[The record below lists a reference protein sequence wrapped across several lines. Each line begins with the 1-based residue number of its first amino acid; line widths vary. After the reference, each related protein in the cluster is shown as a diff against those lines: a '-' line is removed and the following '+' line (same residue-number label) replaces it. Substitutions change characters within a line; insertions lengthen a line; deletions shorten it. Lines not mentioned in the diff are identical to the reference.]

1 MAVSNSGGQQMMSWL
16 YYLGHWSVR
25 LFLFLFTRFEIRG
38 KENVPRRGAVLV
50 SANHLSLMDPPVVG
64 VSLGRTIIFM
74 AKEELFRS
82 RFSGYFISRF
92 GAFPVHRGRVDREAL
107 RQAELVLSRGR
118 VLVMFPEGSRGQGHL
133 REGFTGAAMI
143 ATRSKVPV
151 LPIGITGTEAIKG
164 WGWMLRRPR
173 ITVNIGRP
181 FELPAPGGLGRRE
194 DLERHTKMI
203 MDRIAELLPAPYLG
217 GPQEGG
223 NAAD

>member
-1 MAVSNSGGQQMMSWL
+1 MMSWL

-25 LFLFLFTRFEIRG
+25 LFLFLFTRFEVRG
-38 KENVPRRGAVLV
+38 RGNVPKKGALLV

-92 GAFPVHRGRVDREAL
+92 GAFPVHRGRIDREAI
-107 RQAELVLSRGR
+107 RQAERVLSRGR
-118 VLVMFPEGSRGQGHL
+118 VLVMFPEGARRTSQGH
-133 REGFTGAAMI
+133 RQQGFTGAAMI
-143 ATRSKVPV
+143 ATRTRAAV
-151 LPIGITGTEAIKG
+151 LPVGITGTEAIKG

-181 FELPAPGGLGRRE
+181 FELPASNGEGRRE
-194 DLERHTKMI
+194 ELERDTRTI
-203 MDRIAELLPAPYLG
+203 MGRIGELLP
-217 GPQEGG
+217 PQYRGETPEGAHG
-223 NAAD
+223 SD

>member
-1 MAVSNSGGQQMMSWL
+1 MMSWL

-25 LFLFLFTRFEIRG
+25 LFLFLLTRFEIRG
-38 KENVPRRGAVLV
+38 KEYVPKKGALLV

-92 GAFPVHRGRVDREAL
+92 GAFPVHRGRIDRDAL

-118 VLVMFPEGSRGQGHL
+118 VLVMFPEGSRGTGHL

-143 ATRSKVPV
+143 ATRSRVPV
-151 LPIGITGTEAIKG
+151 LPVGITGTEAIKG

-181 FELPAPGGLGRRE
+181 FELPATGGRGRRE
-194 DLERHTKMI
+194 ELEEHTRTI
-203 MDRIAELLPAPYLG
+203 MGHIAELLPERYRSEAT
-217 GPQEGG
+217 EG
-223 NAAD
+223 ARASD

>member
-1 MAVSNSGGQQMMSWL
+1 MAVSRTGERQMMSWL
-16 YYLGHWSVR
+16 YYLGHWGVR

-38 KENVPRRGAVLV
+38 KANVPRRGAVLV

-107 RQAELVLSRGR
+107 RQAERVLDQGR
-118 VLVMFPEGSRGQGHL
+118 VLVMFPEGSRGQGQL
-133 REGFTGAAMI
+133 REGFTGAALI
-143 ATRSKVPV
+143 ATRCRVPV
-151 LPIGITGTEAIKG
+151 LPVGITGTEAIKG

-173 ITVNIGRP
+173 ITVNIGSP
-181 FELPAPGGLGRRE
+181 FELPAPGGKGRRE
-194 DLERHTKMI
+194 ELEAGTRTI
-203 MDRIAELLPAPYLG
+203 MGRIADLLPPRYRGEPRG
-217 GPQEGG
+217 GRH
-223 NAAD
+223 AAD